1 MATDFPTF
9 WLNKNEH
16 LVERRTERV
25 ERNERL
31 EGGEVVVYKVFY
43 KDYDLK
49 RGILLG
55 MLKERRK
62 DLRGRSPLESGLR
75 WARVAFGHRVADKN
89 GIFVVPRELA
99 ADIRI
104 W

>member
-1 MATDFPTF
+1 MF
-9 WLNKNEH
+9 L
-16 LVERRTERV
+16 
-25 ERNERL
+25 
-31 EGGEVVVYKVFY
+31 YKVFC

-62 DLRGRSPLESGLR
+62 DLRGKSPLESGLR
-75 WARVAFGHRVADKN
+75 WARVAFGHRVAN
-89 GIFVVPRELA
+89 RNEIFVVPRELGD
-99 ADIRI
+99 DIRI